1 MKHVERL
8 LDELHLQD
16 LQNRMHPSIF
26 DENDEY
32 NMLILRVPVIAEK
45 LEGKS
50 FGFVF
55 QGENSFLYNKEEKK
69 FEKLDDPFFGPYKI
83 IDPITDA
90 LLKSFQNYR
99 DVIIDME
106 ERLYQNKN
114 LDGFMPDWIDLKR
127 DLLLIERIL
136 TRTSEVLLTMIR
148 YYEETTG
155 FPINSYIDLH
165 EHMERILSSAT
176 HHLSKLDYLY
186 SFYSARANDKMN
198 KMIYILTIISA
209 IFLPLNLLVG
219 FFGMNTS
226 ELPFTSPETN
236 GTLYVELLIL
246 SLSAF
251 TFAVALLWHRK
262 TQKQ

>member
-1 MKHVERL
+1 MEHVERF

-32 NMLILRVPVIAEK
+32 NMLILRLPVIAEK
-45 LEGKS
+45 LEGQS
-50 FGFVF
+50 FGFIF
-55 QGENSFLYNKEEKK
+55 QGQNSFLYNRDQKK
-69 FEKLDDPFFGPYKI
+69 FEKLDDRFFGPYKI

-99 DVIIDME
+99 DIIIDME
-106 ERLYQNKN
+106 ERLYQNKS

-148 YYEETTG
+148 HYEEATG
-155 FPINSYIDLH
+155 FPINNYIDMH
-165 EHMERILSSAT
+165 EHMERILNSAT

-186 SFYSARANDKMN
+186 NFYSARANDKMN

-226 ELPFTSPETN
+226 GLPFTSPGTS
-236 GTLYVELLIL
+236 GTLYVVFLMFFLTAVTFVAALI
-246 SLSAF
+246 
-251 TFAVALLWHRK
+251 WHKK
-262 TQKQ
+262 TQK